1 MHHKHD
7 TQHFSLRRRGVVVAV
22 AYFHWI
28 WTRVRRAN
36 AAALLCSIIQFAF
49 VDMING
55 KHIFVT
61 TNFHLHSLLISLL
74 FESAQRLNMK
84 KKKIGKISYSNHMK
98 NFFIQFFLSFFSSLC
113 CWLYFHFYWLSYL
126 YVLPLCIVV
135 MIVYTQNYSD
145 SFDLPFYISLCS
157 PFVITACLLYSH
169 ALSLMDGRISKIMKI
184 RRGMRKMLDGLG
196 DWAHF
201 DSQIC
206 INEEWSSE
214 EIIGGLW
221 MELIYGNVI

>member
-1 MHHKHD
+1 MQHNTIHIRRHD
-7 TQHFSLRRRGVVVAV
+7 KWETHFCYYQLPSPQP
-22 AYFHWI
+22 AYFSPFW
-28 WTRVRRAN
+28 V
-36 AAALLCSIIQFAF
+36 
-49 VDMING
+49 
-55 KHIFVT
+55 
-61 TNFHLHSLLISLL
+61 
-74 FESAQRLNMK
+74 SAEAEHE

-184 RRGMRKMLDGLG
+184 RRGMKKMLDGLG